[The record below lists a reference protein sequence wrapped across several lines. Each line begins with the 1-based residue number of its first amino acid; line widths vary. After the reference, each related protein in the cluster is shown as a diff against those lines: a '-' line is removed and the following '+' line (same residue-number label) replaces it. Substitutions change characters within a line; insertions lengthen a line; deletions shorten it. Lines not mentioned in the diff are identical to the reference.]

1 MPPPA
6 SESDNYKL
14 LFAIVEQME
23 VRNIDWARVARSLGV
38 DKVNTVQ
45 KRWSV
50 LKKREGLGQ
59 NGATTS
65 TPTSTPKKRA
75 NDNVNSKGGRAG
87 KKLKVIKKEVKHEWS
102 GSEEDGGQ

>member
-1 MPPPA
+1 MPRPSA
-6 SESDNYKL
+6 TKSDNYKL
-14 LFAIVEQME
+14 LFAIVEQIE
-23 VRNIDWARVARSLGV
+23 VRNIDWTRVARSLCI

-59 NGATTS
+59 NGAATS
-65 TPTSTPKKRA
+65 TPTSTPKKQA
-75 NDNVNSKGGRAG
+75 NENVSGRTG

-102 GSEEDGGQ
+102 GSEEDEGQ